1 MVGGEHELLDG
12 PDLLELVESEDGDDT
27 KLEHQCGKETIT
39 YTGQSAAVAH
49 RIRKHGEGGTAAR
62 AVEPVGELD
71 ERGLTLGYEEGEA
84 GREGGGDGPFPAW
97 VHENACN
104 RPDPAPPDQLK
115 PVVNGRSETVI
126 EVSFQHLRTSPHSVI
141 VHKSRDALDD
151 YLSCGSIGR
160 LGSPEREE
168 SLLER

>member
-1 MVGGEHELLDG
+1 MV
-12 PDLLELVESEDGDDT
+12 
-27 KLEHQCGKETIT
+27 
-39 YTGQSAAVAH
+39 
-49 RIRKHGEGGTAAR
+49 
-62 AVEPVGELD
+62 
-71 ERGLTLGYEEGEA
+71 EEGDSGMKGKATFFRLQGENTRIVIEV
-84 GREGGGDGPFPAW
+84 GGGGDGPFPTY

-104 RPDPAPPDQLK
+104 RPDPTLTDPDQLK

-126 EVSFQHLRTSPHSVI
+126 QVSFQHLRTSPHSVI

>member
-1 MVGGEHELLDG
+1 VL
-12 PDLLELVESEDGDDT
+12 
-27 KLEHQCGKETIT
+27 
-39 YTGQSAAVAH
+39 
-49 RIRKHGEGGTAAR
+49 
-62 AVEPVGELD
+62 
-71 ERGLTLGYEEGEA
+71 A
-84 GREGGGDGPFPAW
+84 GCGGGDEEESTTRVNPDGSITSQMVEENGSGQSGTATFHRLEGENTRIVIELDGSDGTFPAY

-104 RPDPAPPDQLK
+104 RPDPTLTDPLR
-115 PVVNGRSETVI
+115 PVVDGRSETVI

-151 YLSCGSIGR
+151 YVACGSIGR